1 MVRLARI
8 SHCQLAHSGASVSI
22 FGVVFPRRGRNR
34 NADCGQG
41 KEYGR
46 SEYRC
51 HVVGNAHT
59 RWRNKAVSAVPLPGS
74 EGGPHYTLLAS
85 VDSAKPSQYA
95 AGEGNNENR
104 DQGTPLPLLPPDK
117 EATCMLQVMTNRAL
131 STSACSF
138 DQFRHDLT
146 KRSCHSAEI
155 L

>member
-22 FGVVFPRRGRNR
+22 FG
-34 NADCGQG
+34 GQG

-46 SEYRC
+46 GEYRC
-51 HVVGNAHT
+51 HVVSNAHT

-95 AGEGNNENR
+95 AGEGNNKNR
-104 DQGTPLPLLPPDK
+104 DGGHFPYS
-117 EATCMLQVMTNRAL
+117 R
-131 STSACSF
+131 
-138 DQFRHDLT
+138 LT
-146 KRSCHSAEI
+146 KNLHVAGHDKPRSFNTST
-155 L
+155 LV